1 VSLSVD
7 LINSFH
13 KHYYESEVW
22 KNTNWLGYKALKCPF
37 DLWIYQEIIV
47 ETKPDWII
55 ECGTNTGG
63 SSLFLASICDFIG
76 NGRILTIDIMDAGEQ
91 KPVHPRIEYLI
102 GSSTSNEIVDMIKKK
117 IPKTQTVMV
126 ILDSDHTKRH
136 VLNELN
142 IYHKLVTKGNY
153 LIVED
158 TNINGHPVLS
168 DFGEGPSEA
177 IEEFLSVNN
186 NFFNDRDREK
196 FFLTFNPK
204 GYLKKIKS
212 F

>member
-1 VSLSVD
+1 MD

-22 KNTNWLGYKALKCPF
+22 KNTNWLGFKTLKCPL

-76 NGRILTIDIMDAGEQ
+76 KGKVLTIDIMDAGKQ
-91 KPVHPRIEYLI
+91 KPIHPRIEYLI
-102 GSSTSNEIVDMIKKK
+102 GSSVSSAAVNTIMRK
-117 IPKTQTVMV
+117 IPKNQTVMV
-126 ILDSDHTKRH
+126 ILDSDHTKNH
-136 VLNELN
+136 VLSELN
-142 IYHKLVTKGNY
+142 IYQKLVTKGNY

-158 TNINGHPVLS
+158 TNLNGHPVFS
-168 DFGEGPSEA
+168 DFGEGPYEA
-177 IEEFLSVNN
+177 IEEFLSK
-186 NFFNDRDREK
+186 NDHYVQDHDREK
-196 FFLTFNPK
+196 FFLRS
-204 GYLKKIKS
+204 IQRVI
-212 F
+212 